1 MFSCGTKFSDEMWD
15 ERVEKCHK
23 NLVHLP
29 GDIHSTARR
38 GSERLQS
45 SLRPHKI
52 CFQLITSGEG
62 TVSND
67 SFVYFSFEEPF
78 FCLCEMFLFCTE
90 QHLLFSVFTHLM
102 STINLSASSDICFHF
117 HLLYLSFSFIEQ
129 RYQQMQDNE
138 WRLEHFWRLTFVNFW
153 GKGRW
158 RHGLNLNR
166 N

>member
-1 MFSCGTKFSDEMWD
+1 M
-15 ERVEKCHK
+15 EKCHK

-29 GDIHSTARR
+29 GDILSTARR

-67 SFVYFSFEEPF
+67 SFVYFSFEKPF
-78 FCLCEMFLFCTE
+78 FCLCGMFLFCTE

-102 STINLSASSDICFHF
+102 STINLSASLHILGYLLSFPFIIFL
-117 HLLYLSFSFIEQ
+117 LLYFINNCQHLYSVAFFVKPKYIYWILTMEDMNEQYIYLISF
-129 RYQQMQDNE
+129 
-138 WRLEHFWRLTFVNFW
+138 LT
-153 GKGRW
+153 R
-158 RHGLNLNR
+158 
-166 N
+166 

>member
-1 MFSCGTKFSDEMWD
+1 M
-15 ERVEKCHK
+15 EKCHK

-52 CFQLITSGEG
+52 CFQLITSGEA

-67 SFVYFSFEEPF
+67 SFVYFSFEKPF
-78 FCLCEMFLFCTE
+78 FCLCGMFLFCTE

-102 STINLSASSDICFHF
+102 STINLSASLHI
-117 HLLYLSFSFIEQ
+117 LGYLLSFPFIIFLLLFIER
-129 RYQQMQDNE
+129 RYQQLQT
-138 WRLEHFWRLTFVNFW
+138 LAYVFTFVYS
-153 GKGRW
+153 
-158 RHGLNLNR
+158 LNLKILELWQKAILRINHGR
-166 N
+166 YE